1 MKERR
6 LLKKDQFGEVWRLEG
21 ASGARIVR
29 DTSTAS
35 WWARGIARALL
46 RREAAALFALRGTD
60 GVPALWTV
68 SRHSLER
75 SFIDGEP
82 LHLARPEDPAFFR
95 AALRLLR
102 RIHKAGVAHN
112 DLAKEPNL
120 LVRSDG
126 SPALIDF
133 QLAWCSRRRGRLFR
147 LAGREDLRHMLKHK
161 RYYCPEHLTQRE
173 RQILDTPSLPSR
185 VYMRTVKP
193 VYLLITRRLLG
204 WADREGAG
212 DRNSGG

>member
-1 MKERR
+1 MKERH

-21 ASGARIVR
+21 AAGSRIIR
-29 DTSTAS
+29 DTSAAR

-46 RREAAALFALRGTD
+46 RREMAALHALRGTD
-60 GVPALWTV
+60 GVPALWTF

-82 LHLARPEDPAFFR
+82 LHIARCADPAFYA

-112 DLAKEPNL
+112 DLAKEANL
-120 LVRSDG
+120 VVRSDG

-147 LAGREDLRHMLKHK
+147 LAGREDLRHLLKHK

-173 RQILDTPSLPSR
+173 QRILASPSLLSR
-185 VYMRTVKP
+185 AYMRTVKP
-193 VYLLITRRLLG
+193 VYLFITRRLLG
-204 WADREGAG
+204 WADREGAH
-212 DRNSGG
+212 DRNAAG